1 MNYLDFFN
9 TTLSVIIIIFLSTF
23 NIIYLYFRF
32 FFSKEQTQT
41 NLSQTLPGL
50 GCSNKIMEK
59 VNKMEKAMDKYN
71 QAFSYLNNSNEFLS
85 KEYKDIIE
93 KDKDVKKYV
102 NESRNAIQFQR

>member
-1 MNYLDFFN
+1 
-9 TTLSVIIIIFLSTF
+9 
-23 NIIYLYFRF
+23 
-32 FFSKEQTQT
+32 
-41 NLSQTLPGL
+41 
-50 GCSNKIMEK
+50 
-59 VNKMEKAMDKYN
+59 MEKAMDKYN